1 MGLGGSGVRPGA
13 GEGLAQGGVAQ
24 WGDAQVAVAVY
35 DWATLQDTG
44 PDGGM
49 AYYQVGVGLTRTLTP
64 APTLTLTLALSPN
77 RSPNRNPNGNP
88 NASPSPKPKCCQA
101 EALLRCAALGEAA
114 SFEAEI

>member
-49 AYYQVGVGLTRTLTP
+49 AYYQ
-64 APTLTLTLALSPN
+64 
-77 RSPNRNPNGNP
+77 
-88 NASPSPKPKCCQA
+88 A

>member
-1 MGLGGSGVRPGA
+1 MGRATGAPRAAPSPVAGGGGGGGGGSGGGGGGGGGLGLGGSGVSPGA

-49 AYYQVGVGLTRTLTP
+49 AYYQ
-64 APTLTLTLALSPN
+64 
-77 RSPNRNPNGNP
+77 
-88 NASPSPKPKCCQA
+88 A